1 MAADPGGRVN
11 TDTKTTRA
19 SAASPRTRA
28 LLEGPISPTLAKLA
42 LPNMLVAIT
51 QSAVAVADAWFVGH
65 IGVTALASLALVF
78 PVQSMMQMMSTGAMG
93 GGISSAVAR
102 ALGSGDTARAE
113 RITLHAL
120 IIAVGMA
127 CLFTILFAVFA
138 RPLFALLG
146 GREAALDGAVAYAR
160 ILFGGAFII
169 WGANTL
175 ASLLRGSGNT
185 ALPGVVF
192 SIMAFVNIGL
202 SGTLTL
208 GWFGAPK
215 LGVTGPAVAS
225 LLSFSL
231 AAVAMFA
238 YLASGRGGVR
248 LRLTGVAL
256 DKRLFMD
263 ILRVGAVACGNTVLT
278 ISTILI
284 ATALVARYGT
294 AALAGYGLG
303 SRLELLLVPIT
314 FGVGGAMTA
323 MVGTNRGAGQ
333 HDRARRIAWT
343 GGLTVFAIVGL
354 IGLVVALRPD
364 LWIGLF
370 TTSDDAAKVA
380 RQYFRIA
387 GPCFA
392 FFGLGQ
398 SLYFATQGTG
408 NMTAPFLAG
417 VARLLVAGGGGTV
430 VAIGLG
436 APLTWVFATV
446 AAGLVV
452 FGCLMALSLLR
463 GENWH
468 PAGPQPLG

>member
-1 MAADPGGRVN
+1 MSTADAKSKAGPN
-11 TDTKTTRA
+11 T
-19 SAASPRTRA
+19 SARTRA
-28 LLEGPISPTLAKLA
+28 LLEGPIGRTLAWLA
-42 LPNMLVAIT
+42 LPNMLVAVT
-51 QSAVAVADAWFVGH
+51 QTGVAIADAWFVGRL
-65 IGVTALASLALVF
+65 GVAALASLALVF
-78 PVQSMMQMMSTGAMG
+78 PVQSMMQMMSAGAMG

-102 ALGSGDTARAE
+102 ALGSGDTDRAE

-120 IIAVGMA
+120 IIATGMA
-127 CLFTILFAVFA
+127 CLFTVMFAVFA

-146 GREAALDGAVAYAR
+146 GRDAALDGAVAYAR
-160 ILFGGAFII
+160 ILFGGALMI
-169 WGANTL
+169 WCANTL

-185 ALPGVVF
+185 RTPGIVF
-192 SIMAFVNIGL
+192 TLVAVINIGL
-202 SGTLTL
+202 SALLTL
-208 GWFGAPK
+208 GLLGAPK
-215 LGVTGPAVAS
+215 LGITGPAVAS
-225 LLSFSL
+225 LLSFAL
-231 AAVAMFA
+231 AGLIMLA

-248 LRLTGVAL
+248 LRLTGVTL
-256 DKRLFMD
+256 ERRIFMD

-284 ATALVARYGT
+284 ATALVGRYGT

-354 IGLVVALRPD
+354 IGLAVAIRPD

-370 TTSDDAAKVA
+370 TTSDEAAIVA
-380 RQYFRIA
+380 RQYFLIA

-417 VARLLVAGGGGTV
+417 LARLVVAGGGGAV
-430 VAIGLG
+430 LAIGLG
-436 APLTWVFATV
+436 ASLSTIFAAV
-446 AAGLVV
+446 GLGLVV
-452 FGCLMALSLLR
+452 FGCLMALSLLE
-463 GENWH
+463 GKNWH
-468 PAGPQPLG
+468 PAA

>member
-1 MAADPGGRVN
+1 V
-11 TDTKTTRA
+11 
-19 SAASPRTRA
+19 
-28 LLEGPISPTLAKLA
+28 
-42 LPNMLVAIT
+42 
-51 QSAVAVADAWFVGH
+51 
-65 IGVTALASLALVF
+65 
-78 PVQSMMQMMSTGAMG
+78 
-93 GGISSAVAR
+93 
-102 ALGSGDTARAE
+102 
-113 RITLHAL
+113 
-120 IIAVGMA
+120 
-127 CLFTILFAVFA
+127 LFAVFA

-146 GREAALDGAVAYAR
+146 GRDAALDGAVAYAR
-160 ILFGGAFII
+160 ILFGGAAVI
-169 WGANTL
+169 WCANTL

-192 SIMAFVNIGL
+192 STMAVFNIGL

-225 LLSFSL
+225 LLSFAL
-231 AAVAMFA
+231 AALAMFA
-238 YLASGRGGVR
+238 YLASGRGSVP

-256 DKRLFMD
+256 DRRIFMD
-263 ILRVGAVACGNTVLT
+263 ILRVGAVACGNTILT
-278 ISTILI
+278 VSTILV
-284 ATALVARYGT
+284 ATALVGRYGT

-343 GGLTVFAIVGL
+343 GSLTVFAIVGL
-354 IGLVVALRPD
+354 IGLIVALKPD

-370 TTSDDAAKVA
+370 TTSEAAAKVA
-380 RQYFRIA
+380 RQYFLIA

-398 SLYFATQGTG
+398 ALYFATQGTG

-417 VARLLVAGGGGTV
+417 VARLVVAGGGGAML
-430 VAIGLG
+430 AIGLG
-436 APLTWVFATV
+436 APLNWVFAAV
-446 AAGLVV
+446 ALGLVV
-452 FGCLMALSLLR
+452 FGCLMALSLLW
-463 GENWH
+463 GKNWH
-468 PAGPQPLG
+468 PAGRQR

>member
-1 MAADPGGRVN
+1 VSI
-11 TDTKTTRA
+11 DTKTKPHPAT
-19 SAASPRTRA
+19 SARTRA
-28 LLEGPISPTLAKLA
+28 LLQGPIGPTLAKLA

-51 QSAVAVADAWFVGH
+51 QSAVAIADAWFVGH
-65 IGVTALASLALVF
+65 LGVTALASLALVF
-78 PVQSMMQMMSTGAMG
+78 PVQSMMQMMSSGAMG

-102 ALGSGDTARAE
+102 SLGAGDTARAE

-120 IIAVGMA
+120 LIAAGMA
-127 CLFTILFAVFA
+127 CLFTVIFAVFA

-146 GREAALDGAVAYAR
+146 GRDAALDGAVAYAR
-160 ILFGGAFII
+160 ILFGGAFAV
-169 WGANTL
+169 WCANTL

-185 ALPGVVF
+185 ALPGLVF
-192 SIMAFVNIGL
+192 STIAVVNIGL
-202 SGTLTL
+202 SGMLTL
-208 GWFGAPK
+208 GWLGAPK

-225 LLSFSL
+225 LVSYSL
-231 AAVAMFA
+231 AALAMFA
-238 YLASGRGGVR
+238 YLASGRGSVP
-248 LRLTGVAL
+248 LRLTGVTL
-256 DKRLFMD
+256 ERRIFMD
-263 ILRVGAVACGNTVLT
+263 ILRVGAVACGNTILT
-278 ISTILI
+278 ISTVLV
-284 ATALVARYGT
+284 ATALVGRYGT

-333 HDRARRIAWT
+333 HERARRIAWT

-354 IGLVVALRPD
+354 IGLVVALQPD
-364 LWIGLF
+364 LWINLF

-380 RQYFRIA
+380 RQYFFIA

-417 VARLLVAGGGGTV
+417 VARLVVAGGGGAML
-430 VAIGLG
+430 AIGLG
-436 APLTWVFATV
+436 APLHTVFIAV
-446 AAGLVV
+446 AVGLVV

-463 GENWH
+463 GKNWH
-468 PAGPQPLG
+468 PAT

>member
-1 MAADPGGRVN
+1 VSI
-11 TDTKTTRA
+11 DTMSKPTIAA
-19 SAASPRTRA
+19 SARTRA
-28 LLEGPISPTLAKLA
+28 LLEGPIGPTLAKLA

-51 QSAVAVADAWFVGH
+51 QAGVAIADAWFVGRIGGH

-78 PVQSMMQMMSTGAMG
+78 PVQSLMQMMSSGAMG

-102 ALGSGDTARAE
+102 SLGAGDTARAE

-120 IIAVGMA
+120 IIAAGMA

-146 GREAALDGAVAYAR
+146 GGDTALDGAVAYAR
-160 ILFGGAFII
+160 ILFGGAFAV
-169 WGANTL
+169 WCANTL
-175 ASLLRGSGNT
+175 ASLLRGAGNT
-185 ALPGVVF
+185 ALPGAVF
-192 SIMAFVNIGL
+192 SAMALVNIGL
-202 SGTLTL
+202 SGMLTL

-215 LGVTGPAVAS
+215 LGVTGPAMAS
-225 LLSFSL
+225 VLSFAL
-231 AAVAMFA
+231 AALAMFG
-238 YLASGRGGVR
+238 YLAAGRGIVP
-248 LRLTGVAL
+248 LRLTGITL
-256 DKRLFMD
+256 EKRIFID

-278 ISTILI
+278 ISTVLI
-284 ATALVARYGT
+284 ATALVGRYGT

-323 MVGTNRGAGQ
+323 MVGTNRGGGQ
-333 HDRARRIAWT
+333 YDRARRIAWT
-343 GGLTVFAIVGL
+343 GGLTVFAIVGV
-354 IGLVVALRPD
+354 IGLTVALWPD
-364 LWIGLF
+364 LWINLF
-370 TTSDDAAKVA
+370 TTSDEAATIA
-380 RQYFRIA
+380 RQYFLIV

-417 VARLLVAGGGGTV
+417 VARLVVAGGGG
-430 VAIGLG
+430 ALFAFGLG
-436 APLTWVFATV
+436 APLNTVFTAV
-446 AAGLVV
+446 ALGLVV

-463 GENWH
+463 GQNWH
-468 PAGPQPLG
+468 GDRK

>member
-1 MAADPGGRVN
+1 MNSGGDVSTN
-11 TDTKTTRA
+11 TTTKPNPAT
-19 SAASPRTRA
+19 SARTRA
-28 LLEGPISPTLAKLA
+28 LLEGPIGPTLAKLA

-51 QSAVAVADAWFVGH
+51 QSTVAIADAWFVGH
-65 IGVTALASLALVF
+65 LGVTALASLALVF
-78 PVQSMMQMMSTGAMG
+78 PVQSMMQMMSSGAMG

-102 ALGSGDTARAE
+102 SLGAGDTARAE

-120 IIAVGMA
+120 LIAAGMA
-127 CLFTILFAVFA
+127 CLFTVLFAVFA

-146 GREAALDGAVAYAR
+146 GRDAALDGAVAYAR
-160 ILFGGAFII
+160 ILFGGALAV
-169 WGANTL
+169 WCANTL

-192 SIMAFVNIGL
+192 STIAVVNIGL
-202 SGTLTL
+202 SGMLTL
-208 GWFGAPK
+208 GWLGAPK

-231 AAVAMFA
+231 AALAMFA
-238 YLASGRGGVR
+238 YLAAGRGAVP
-248 LRLTGVAL
+248 LRLTGVTL
-256 DKRLFMD
+256 EKRIFMD
-263 ILRVGAVACGNTVLT
+263 ILRVGAVACGNTILT
-278 ISTILI
+278 ISTVLV
-284 ATALVARYGT
+284 ATALVGRYGT

-333 HDRARRIAWT
+333 HERARRIAWT
-343 GGLTVFAIVGL
+343 GGLTVFGIVGL
-354 IGLVVALRPD
+354 IGLVVALKPD

-370 TTSDDAAKVA
+370 TTSDEAAVVA
-380 RQYFRIA
+380 RQYFLIA

-417 VARLLVAGGGGTV
+417 LARLVVAGGGGALLAV
-430 VAIGLG
+430 GLG
-436 APLTWVFATV
+436 APLNNVFAAV
-446 AAGLVV
+446 AIGLVV

-463 GENWH
+463 GKNWH
-468 PAGPQPLG
+468 PTAQRPQ

>member
-1 MAADPGGRVN
+1 VN
-11 TDTKTTRA
+11 TTAVTTKPPTTA
-19 SAASPRTRA
+19 RTRA
-28 LLEGPISPTLAKLA
+28 LLEGPIGPTLAKLA
-42 LPNMLVAIT
+42 LPNMLVAVT
-51 QSAVAVADAWFVGH
+51 QTAVAIADAWFVGH
-65 IGVTALASLALVF
+65 LGVAALASLALVF

-127 CLFTILFAVFA
+127 CLFTVLFAVFA

-185 ALPGVVF
+185 AVPGFVF
-192 SIMAFVNIGL
+192 TIMAVINVAL
-202 SGTLTL
+202 SGVLTL
-208 GWFGAPK
+208 GLFGAPS

-225 LLSFSL
+225 LLSFAL
-231 AAVAMFA
+231 AALVMFV

-248 LRLTGVAL
+248 LRLVGVAL
-256 DKRLFMD
+256 DKRIFLD
-263 ILRVGAVACGNTVLT
+263 ILRVGAVACGNTILT
-278 ISTILI
+278 ISTVLI

-370 TTSDDAAKVA
+370 TTSDEAAIVA
-380 RQYFRIA
+380 RQYFLIA

-417 VARLLVAGGGGTV
+417 VARLVVAGGGGALLAV
-430 VAIGLG
+430 GLG
-436 APLTWVFATV
+436 APLNTVFAAV
-446 AAGLVV
+446 AVGLVV
-452 FGCLMALSLLR
+452 FGGLMALSLLR
-463 GENWH
+463 GKNWH
-468 PAGPQPLG
+468 PAAQQS